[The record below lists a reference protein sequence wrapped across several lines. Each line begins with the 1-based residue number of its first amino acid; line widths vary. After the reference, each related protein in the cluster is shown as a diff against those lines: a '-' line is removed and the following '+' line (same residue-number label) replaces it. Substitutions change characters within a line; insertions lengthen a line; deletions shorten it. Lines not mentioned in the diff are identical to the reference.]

1 MNSYK
6 AGMKDGMLGIARHDL
21 ESVAMRI
28 AVMEDEL
35 EEARRSFWDLVK
47 KITLLESDCDP
58 ETIMDTNERMTVSEK
73 IALIKEGFNALP

>member
-1 MNSYK
+1 MSPYK
-6 AGMKDGMLGIARHDL
+6 AGMKDGMLSIAKHDL

-35 EEARRSFWDLVK
+35 EEARRTKWDLVK
-47 KITLLESDCDP
+47 KITLLESDTDP

-73 IALIKEGFNALP
+73 IELIKEGWHALS